1 MRDIYSGFCTMT
13 LSILLL
19 LLSWSAIYGGES
31 QNAANFIENDSANV
45 DLQSKNDPSSDV
57 DTDGDGV
64 TDSLEFKYGT
74 DPNHGNSKPIG
85 IYYEYDA
92 FGRLL
97 EIRRF
102 TTP

>member
-1 MRDIYSGFCTMT
+1 MRDIYSGFCSVT

-31 QNAANFIENDSANV
+31 QNAADFIENVSANV
-45 DLQSKNDPSSDV
+45 ASQNKNDSSPDV

-64 TDSLEFKYGT
+64 TDSIEINYGT
-74 DPNHGNSKPIG
+74 DPNQGDSKPVG